1 VRILEDNK
9 EIAQHRRSYDRHQLV
24 LDPAHQQA
32 LLEEKRKAFGS
43 TPGGRLAQAVPES
56 EALLDAA
63 FARGES
69 AGSQTAQLL
78 KLLDTYGAAELR
90 RAIQEALER
99 NTPRASSV
107 AFILSRRQ
115 RSQQHTAPTP
125 VDLSHHPELQ
135 CLDVTPHDLE
145 SYDELTDKHRKSEE

>member
-1 VRILEDNK
+1 
-9 EIAQHRRSYDRHQLV
+9 V

-43 TPGGRLAQAVPES
+43 TPGGRLSQAVPES

-90 RAIQEALER
+90 TAIREALER

-115 RSQQHTAPTP
+115 RSQQHSAPTP
-125 VDLSHHPELQ
+125 VDLSRHPELQ
-135 CLDVTPHDLE
+135 SLDVIPHDLE
-145 SYDELTDKHRKSEE
+145 SYDELTDKHHERDADE

>member
-1 VRILEDNK
+1 M
-9 EIAQHRRSYDRHQLV
+9 
-24 LDPAHQQA
+24 
-32 LLEEKRKAFGS
+32 
-43 TPGGRLAQAVPES
+43 PES

-90 RAIQEALER
+90 GAIQEALER

-115 RSQQHTAPTP
+115 RSQRTVPPP

-135 CLDVTPHDLE
+135 SLDVTPHDLE

>member
-1 VRILEDNK
+1 
-9 EIAQHRRSYDRHQLV
+9 V
-24 LDPAHQQA
+24 LDPDHQQA

-43 TPGGRLAQAVPES
+43 TPGGRLSQAVPES

-90 RAIQEALER
+90 TVIREAVER

-115 RSQQHTAPTP
+115 RSQQHSAPTP
-125 VDLSHHPELQ
+125 VDLSRHPELQ
-135 CLDVTPHDLE
+135 SLDVIPHDLE
-145 SYDELTDKHRKSEE
+145 SYDELTDKHHEPDADE